1 MADPIVPSNPAD
13 PAKPGNQTSEFSL
26 TKLVA
31 WLAGGVAVLLPVL
44 VIVSD
49 ALSKVQ
55 DVFPNVRWLGAIA
68 GVIASLLTI
77 LMAVS
82 KYTGGRSDLKV
93 AQVAGA
99 AQVQAAQIAASAPP
113 K

>member
-1 MADPIVPSNPAD
+1 MADPIVTPDPAD
-13 PAKPGNQTSEFSL
+13 PNRPGNQTSEFSL

-31 WLAGGVAVLLPVL
+31 WLAGAVAVLLPVL
-44 VIVSD
+44 VIVSE
-49 ALSKVQ
+49 ALSKAQ
-55 DVFPNVRWLGAIA
+55 EAFPTAKWLGAIA

-99 AQVQAAQIAASAPP
+99 AQVQAAQIVAGASP